1 MNELRDNAYAY
12 ARRLK
17 ALPFVSDDVR
27 DAMECLEIGF
37 RHAGSELV
45 RERYATAI
53 RSLGEHVLEQV
64 ESRYEPQP
72 EPNPSCL

>member
-1 MNELRDNAYAY
+1 MNEQTYSY

-17 ALPFVSDDVR
+17 SLPFVSDDVL
-27 DAMECLEIGF
+27 DAMKCLEIGF

-64 ESRYEPQP
+64 ESRYEPRP
-72 EPNPSCL
+72 DPNPSCL